1 MKMETRKIM
10 IIGAGGIGSY
20 LASFLDRIGLYT
32 ITIYDEDDIE
42 EKNLPYQ
49 NYDSLNVGDKKVNA
63 LMYHHRNIDGEPY
76 MVLVKEQLENY
87 DLIICC
93 ADNLAVRRLL
103 YREGYGPDCGNKWLD
118 LRSQGRN
125 AALISYKIDPNLMD
139 TMLSGPEGSFSC
151 QGTEW
156 DGSPEGIDTMHIAI
170 AGAATQWIQK
180 WFNDNDDVIDK
191 MVMNI

>member
-1 MKMETRKIM
+1 MEKRKIM

-20 LASFLDRIGLYT
+20 LVPFLDRIGLYD
-32 ITIYDEDDIE
+32 ITVFDEDDVE
-42 EKNLPYQ
+42 TKNLTYQ
-49 NYDSLNVGDKKVNA
+49 NYSADSVGDKKVNA
-63 LMYHHRNIDGEPY
+63 LAEMSDNITPQPF
-76 MVLVKEQLENY
+76 MVLVAQQLEQY
-87 DLIICC
+87 DLVICC

-103 YREGYGPDCGNKWLD
+103 YREGYGADCRNKWLD

-151 QGTEW
+151 QGSEW

-180 WFNDNDDVIDK
+180 WFNDNDDVVDK